1 MATSVVGIDIGNTA
15 LRAVEVSDASKAHPT
30 LVRYHEVLL
39 PDGAASRGEVLEP
52 NTVAAALK
60 QLWSQGGFKSK
71 NVVLGMGNQRVLAR
85 DLSVPK
91 MSLKRIRESLPFQ
104 VQEMLPVPVADAL
117 LDFYPISE
125 SEDEGGPIVHGLLVA
140 AVKDAVLANVKAT
153 QLAGLMTVG
162 VDLIPF
168 ALSRVLLSRQQ
179 VPGTIALIDI
189 GAHTTSVVI
198 AKDGVPQFVRII
210 PTGGADLTQALHT
223 GLEIE
228 AEEAETIKRSLG
240 LATEVTSAEEHRAVE
255 IIYQVTSELLGS
267 LRNTVSYFV
276 NTRPQDPVRQIVL
289 TGGGA
294 QLPGLAH
301 ALGEMARLPVVIGD
315 PFASIKL
322 AHALKMDDTQKH
334 RSSLTVALGLALGSA
349 A

>member
-1 MATSVVGIDIGNTA
+1 
-15 LRAVEVSDASKAHPT
+15 
-30 LVRYHEVLL
+30 
-39 PDGAASRGEVLEP
+39 
-52 NTVAAALK
+52 
-60 QLWSQGGFKSK
+60 
-71 NVVLGMGNQRVLAR
+71 
-85 DLSVPK
+85 
-91 MSLKRIRESLPFQ
+91 
-104 VQEMLPVPVADAL
+104 
-117 LDFYPISE
+117 
-125 SEDEGGPIVHGLLVA
+125 
-140 AVKDAVLANVKAT
+140 
-153 QLAGLMTVG
+153 
-162 VDLIPF
+162 
-168 ALSRVLLSRQQ
+168 
-179 VPGTIALIDI
+179 
-189 GAHTTSVVI
+189 VI

-210 PTGGADLTQALHT
+210 PTGGADLTQALNT

-322 AHALKMDDTQKH
+322 AHALKTDDMQKH